1 MANDA
6 RSTDAMR
13 DLIAQ
18 MAAGRPGSIG
28 IKSEFRNWED
38 FPYLKHMR
46 LIEVTFTPE
55 NES

>member
-1 MANDA
+1 
-6 RSTDAMR
+6 MR